1 MARINTFGDSAATF
15 WQKTTLMASLAS
27 DPTALPADFEDMLE
41 AYYMNNGLYDTIQA
55 YMEEND
61 IWTPEMQ
68 AIYNPAH
75 RAVEFHVSHLWPGPL
90 DRAFRITTSDE
101 KVSKAINQVWKWSNW
116 ESKKQ
121 LASRWFAM
129 FGTLFIKATV
139 RKDAKQVRQQLIK
152 SRYVTEFDC
161 DSSDFI
167 TYIRIDSKKSRLDK
181 AGRPE
186 NYVRTEVWHK
196 KNNTYRVYEH
206 KHSRTTPVSQLGNPV
221 EQSAITD
228 FGVNFI
234 PFVHAKFKD
243 IGEPRGLGVFVPT
256 LDKIDEANRIASRLH
271 EIAFRFN
278 RPHIAVSSNDH
289 DAQGRPLP
297 APKLFDKT
305 GKEIE
310 SEDDLKTR
318 DKSLFFLPGVTRM
331 DMMVPNI
338 NFSAHL
344 EELTDQMNEI
354 KQDLPEL
361 RYYDI
366 REPSNISTATMR
378 LMLAGA
384 IDRVLDARG
393 NAYAALVRVNQM
405 ALTLGKVNGFD
416 GFTDL
421 GEYESGKLDHSF
433 AEQEVLPLTNQER
446 AESVK
451 VSVEAGMDILLAMKQ
466 NGYTESEVK
475 EYSLSPEYL
484 VRMHEKATSSGVPVE
499 TLLLR
504 SGWDEKDLREY
515 GTQKLAAIKLQQE
528 DTVPT
533 VGQ

>member
-1 MARINTFGDSAATF
+1 MARVNNFGDTAATF
-15 WQKTTLMASLAS
+15 WQKSTLMASLANN
-27 DPTALPADFEDMLE
+27 PTALPADFEDMLE
-41 AYYMNNGLYDTIQA
+41 AYYMSNGLYDAIQA
-55 YMEEND
+55 YMGEND
-61 IWTPEMQ
+61 IWTPGMQ
-68 AIYNPAH
+68 SIYNPAH
-75 RAVEFHVSHLWPGPL
+75 RAVEFHVAHLWPGAL
-90 DRAFRITTSDE
+90 GRAFCIVTQDE
-101 KVSKAINQVWKWSNW
+101 KVEAAIKQLWRWSNW

-121 LASRWFAM
+121 LAARWFSM
-129 FGTLFIKATV
+129 FGTMFIKATV
-139 RKDAKQVRQQLIK
+139 RKEAQQVRLQLIK

-167 TYIRIDSKKSRLDK
+167 IYIRIDAQKTRLNK

-186 NYVRTEVWHK
+186 NYIRTEVWNK
-196 KNNTYRVYEH
+196 KENTYRVYEH
-206 KHSRTTPVSQLGNPV
+206 QQSRVTPLSQLGNPV
-221 EQSAITD
+221 EQSPITD
-228 FGVNFI
+228 FGVDFV
-234 PFVHAKFKD
+234 PFVHAKFRD
-243 IGEPRGLGVFVPT
+243 IGEARGLGVFAPV
-256 LDKIDEANRIASRLH
+256 LDKIDEANRIATRLH

-278 RPHIAVSSNDH
+278 RPTIAVSSNDH

-305 GKEIE
+305 GNEIE
-310 SEDDLKTR
+310 NEDDLKDR

-393 NAYAALVRVNQM
+393 NAYAALIRVNQM
-405 ALTLGKVNGFD
+405 ALTLGKVNGFE
-416 GFTDL
+416 GFADL
-421 GEYESGKLDHSF
+421 GEYAAGKLEHSF
-433 AEQEVLPLTNQER
+433 GEQEVLPLTNQER
-446 AESVK
+446 AEAVK
-451 VSVEAGMDILLAMKQ
+451 AEVDAGGDILLAMRRNGFTEDEIKQ
-466 NGYTESEVK
+466 YAA
-475 EYSLSPEYL
+475 SPEYL
-484 VRMHEKATSSGVPVE
+484 VRMHEKASASGVSVE
-499 TLLLR
+499 TLLMR
-504 SGWDEKDLREY
+504 SGWDENDLKEF

-528 DTVPT
+528 DVIPSERP
-533 VGQ
+533 